1 MRRRRKVK
9 RFYPRSYERKLKGD
23 GENRT
28 RKRILVVAEGESEVS
43 YFRTIKKFRSISN
56 LKIVHSNGSA
66 PKNVI
71 GNAVRI
77 CSDSFEND
85 FEQVYCVFDQDTVA
99 NYTESIM
106 LLQGLN
112 KERRFRGTE
121 FIAIPS
127 VPCFEYWY
135 LLHMQYTARSYDG
148 YPSPCNE
155 LEKELK
161 KFPEFEKYKK
171 PSCTNIFNV
180 LEEKQD
186 IAISN
191 AERSLRAALKD
202 GQSKYHENP
211 STRIHLVV
219 KALLEHL
226 TS

>member
-1 MRRRRKVK
+1 MSRRRKVK
-9 RFYPRSYERKLKGD
+9 PFYPLSYPRKLKGD

-43 YFRTIKKFRSISN
+43 YFRTIKKFRNISN
-56 LKIVHSNGSA
+56 LKVVHSNGSA

-71 GNAVRI
+71 GKAVRI

-99 NYTESIM
+99 NYTQSIM
-106 LLQGLN
+106 SLQSLN
-112 KERRFRGTE
+112 KQGKFRGTE

-135 LLHMQYTARSYDG
+135 LLHMKYTTRSYDG

-155 LEKELK
+155 VEKELK

-171 PSCTNIFNV
+171 PSCEKIFKV

-191 AERSLRAALKD
+191 AEQSLRAAHKN
-202 GQSKYHENP
+202 GQRKYHENP